1 MNPLYYTS
9 KGPRNSN
16 EDSYLIQPFER
27 GILLIVADGLGGHKG
42 GEYASHY
49 AVTNVLKKLRAVND
63 IGILILEKILKEIH
77 EELISLGLENN
88 ELYGM
93 GTTFTCAYI
102 DHKNKLL
109 GVHTG
114 DSRAYFLR
122 ENGLIQLTT
131 DHTEAQKLFDEGLI
145 NKNELLN
152 YPRKNILVSAL
163 GAKSNPLLIHTF
175 EYQLQAKDRL
185 LISSD
190 GFYASI
196 TKKGIRDISIKF
208 DEFSEFFFD
217 VLSHVKQAEPTDN
230 YTVIGIE
237 VD

>member
-1 MNPLYYTS
+1 MNPLYYTA

-16 EDSYLIQPFER
+16 EDSYLIQPLER

-49 AVTNVLKKLRAVND
+49 AVTNALKKLRAVND
-63 IGILILEKILKEIH
+63 ISISILKKALREIH

-88 ELYGM
+88 DLNGM

-102 DHKNKLL
+102 DDQNKLL

-114 DSRAYFLR
+114 DSRAYLLR

-131 DHTEAQKLFDEGLI
+131 DHTEAQKLLDEGLI
-145 NKNELLN
+145 DKSELLN
-152 YPRKNILVSAL
+152 YPRKNILISAL
-163 GAKSNPLLIHTF
+163 GAKSNPLLIDTF
-175 EYQLQAKDRL
+175 EYQVQAKDRL

-190 GFYASI
+190 GFYAS
-196 TKKGIRDISIKF
+196 TNKKGIRDISVKY
-208 DEFSEFFFD
+208 DEFSEFFFS
-217 VLSHVKQAEPTDN
+217 VLSDVKQADPTDN
-230 YTVIGIE
+230 YSVVGIE

>member
-1 MNPLYYTS
+1 MNPLYFTA
-9 KGPRNSN
+9 KGPRSSN

-27 GILLIVADGLGGHKG
+27 GMLLVVADGLGGHKG
-42 GEYASHY
+42 GKYASHY
-49 AVTNVLKKLRAVND
+49 AVTNILTKLRTIND
-63 IGILILEKILKEIH
+63 ISISILENALREIH
-77 EELISLGLENN
+77 QELIDLGLENN

-102 DHKNKLL
+102 DCENKLI

-114 DSRAYFLR
+114 DSRAYLLR

-145 NKNELLN
+145 NKEELLS

-163 GAKSNPLLIHTF
+163 GAKSNPLLINTF

-190 GFYASI
+190 GFYAAI
-196 TKKGIRDISIKF
+196 TKKEIRDISIRF

-217 VLSHVKQAEPTDN
+217 TLLNVKQAEPTDN
-230 YTVIGIE
+230 YTVVGIQ